1 MLLRRWWVDKRIER
15 QLVNIEGKIK
25 YLRQLAQP
33 LVYLEVIMS
42 SGVRSIDLANT
53 GGAYHAPGT
62 LTSQPARWLHISGQ
76 PGARPDG
83 SVPTDYE
90 SQIHLALLAIHKVMA
105 AAETSVKDIAK
116 LTVYIVNYNPQRR
129 KHVRHIQRFL
139 RSHRPAM
146 TLVPVTQLAVPTWLV
161 EIEAVVAKPFP
172 LHPQLLPPSQ
182 KVWDAVVIGAGLAGL
197 TAAEKLIK
205 AGYSC
210 LVLEARDRVGGRT
223 WSKVFSDGKGVVDVG
238 AAWINDTNQK
248 KAFELAKRAGAEL
261 VEQNTNGNCLLQDTT
276 GKIHEF
282 QYGGLP
288 VSISVTLVL
297 VLC

>member
-1 MLLRRWWVDKRIER
+1 
-15 QLVNIEGKIK
+15 
-25 YLRQLAQP
+25 
-33 LVYLEVIMS
+33 MS
-42 SGVRSIDLANT
+42 SSVRSIDLPNT
-53 GGAYHAPGT
+53 GAAYHAPGT

-83 SVPTDYE
+83 SVPPDYE
-90 SQIHLALLAIHKVMA
+90 SQINMALLAIHKVMA
-105 AAETSVKDIAK
+105 AAETSVKDIVK
-116 LTVYIVNYNPQRR
+116 LTVYIVNYDPQRR

-146 TLVPVTQLAVPTWLV
+146 TLVPVTQLAVPSWLV

-172 LHPQLLPPSQ
+172 LQSQLLAPSQ
-182 KVWDAVVIGAGLAGL
+182 KIWDVVVIGAGLAGL
-197 TAAEKLIK
+197 TAADHLSK

-223 WSKVFSDGKGVVDVG
+223 WSKLFRDGRGVVDVG
-238 AAWINDTNQK
+238 AAWINDTNQR

-261 VEQNTNGNCLLQDTT
+261 VEQNTTGNCLLQDAS
-276 GKIHEF
+276 GGVHQF

-288 VSISVTLVL
+288 VSTSAVFVLLLPFAEKTHSSIPKRRSISQVSGTGSRPTVNR
-297 VLC
+297 